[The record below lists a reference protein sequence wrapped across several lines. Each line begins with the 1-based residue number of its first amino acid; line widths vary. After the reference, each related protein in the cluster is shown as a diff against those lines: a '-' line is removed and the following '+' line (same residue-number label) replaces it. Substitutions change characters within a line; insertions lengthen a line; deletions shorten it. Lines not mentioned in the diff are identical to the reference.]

1 MAGEKKTKTTK
12 VAGKTASKTTGKAA
26 GKAPVKAPSKAAGKT
41 TAKAPAPK
49 KAPKTTAK
57 APATGKAPVAKG
69 KASTAAGKAPAATGK
84 VVTKA
89 PIRPISRP
97 SAGKAPVK
105 PVIKE
110 KPPQITLSKEEWDA
124 FTEKMEKLLQDE
136 KSEIINTLMTNNKD
150 FKEIVD
156 GMDPKD
162 LADIASDDI
171 DRRMIEM
178 LGSQELKRLK
188 LIESA
193 QTRIK
198 QGKYGHCIKCDRPI
212 PPERLE
218 AIPYALM
225 CIECKSEE
233 ERRNR

>member
-26 GKAPVKAPSKAAGKT
+26 SKAPVKAPSKKT
-41 TAKAPAPK
+41 
-49 KAPKTTAK
+49 
-57 APATGKAPVAKG
+57 TGKAPVKAPGKTASKTTG
-69 KASTAAGKAPAATGK
+69 KAPAKGKAPAAAVK
-84 VVTKA
+84 AAPKA
-89 PIRPISRP
+89 PVRPASRP
-97 SAGKAPVK
+97 SASAGKAPVK
-105 PVIKE
+105 PVIKA
-110 KPPQITLSKEEWDA
+110 PQITLSKEEWDA
-124 FTEKMEKLLQDE
+124 FTEKMDKLLQDE
-136 KSEIINTLMTNNKD
+136 KSEIINTLMINNKD

>member
-26 GKAPVKAPSKAAGKT
+26 SKAPVKAPSKTAGKT
-41 TAKAPAPK
+41 T
-49 KAPKTTAK
+49 
-57 APATGKAPVAKG
+57 
-69 KASTAAGKAPAATGK
+69 GKAPAAKKAPKPTGKAPIAKGKAPAAAGK
-84 VVTKA
+84 VVSRA
-89 PIRPISRP
+89 PVRPASRP
-97 SAGKAPVK
+97 STGKAPVK
-105 PVIKE
+105 PVIRE
-110 KPPQITLSKEEWDA
+110 RPPQITLSKEEWDA

-136 KSEIINTLMTNNKD
+136 KSEIINTLMINNKD

-225 CIECKSEE
+225 CIDCKSEE